1 MTNPTTTAL
10 PATATEAV
18 AGLDLTGKVF
28 VVTGGYSGLGAAT
41 SKALAST
48 GATVVLAGRNKAS
61 QSKFANEVRA
71 AFPNASIDADEVVDL
86 GDLSSVAAFGHHIR
100 SRYDR
105 IDCLMNNAGVMNTPP
120 ESTKDGFEVQFG
132 TNVVG
137 HFLLSRLLVDQTE
150 RQVWLSSSGHTLI
163 GDPPGNHG
171 LAKAPRIDIDAT
183 KTVNPDTY
191 DSWRRYQQSK
201 LGAILL
207 AKQFAIEHP
216 HLKTC
221 SVHPGVVRTNLGRHM
236 SIWLMMRYV
245 AASLFGRTQAM
256 VGPDAGA
263 RTQTLC
269 AVTPS
274 DDLENGAYYA
284 DCVPTTPAD
293 AAQNIQDAKRL
304 YDFCEEVT

>member
-1 MTNPTTTAL
+1 MTNPTRTTL

-18 AGLDLTGKVF
+18 EGLDLSDKVF

-61 QSKFANEVRA
+61 QSKFASEVTA
-71 AFPNASIDADEVVDL
+71 ALPSASIDADEVVDL
-86 GDLSSVAAFGHHIR
+86 GDLSSVVAFGHHIR

-120 ESTKDGFEVQFG
+120 GLTKDGFEIQFG

-137 HFLLSRLLVDQTE
+137 HFLLARLLVDQTD
-150 RQVWLSSSGHTLI
+150 RQVWLSSSGHSLI
-163 GDPPGNHG
+163 GDPPGNHD
-171 LAKAPRIDIDAT
+171 LAKAPRISIDAT
-183 KTVNPDTY
+183 RAVNPDTY

-221 SVHPGVVRTNLGRHM
+221 AVHPGVVRTNLGRHM

-245 AASLFGRTQAM
+245 TASLFGRTQAM

-269 AVTPS
+269 AVMPS
-274 DDLENGAYYA
+274 DTLENGAYYA
-284 DCVPTTPAD
+284 DCVPSTPAD
-293 AAQNIQDAKRL
+293 AAQNMQDAKRL